1 MSKKAALKDSGLIAL
16 GAIAVTTKGFRKV
29 LVTTGKKTKAG
40 AVAVVHSPKV
50 AVEKVGTKVAEH
62 RALNA
67 FEEKVRLEQ
76 IEVGQRL
83 LLLANAAEEVNK

>member
-16 GAIAVTTKGFRKV
+16 GAIAQTTKGFRKAV
-29 LVTTGKKTKAG
+29 VTTGKATKKG
-40 AVAVVHSPKV
+40 AVAVVHAPKV

-67 FEEKVRLEQ
+67 YEEQVRLEKIQ
-76 IEVGQRL
+76 AGQHL
-83 LLLANAAEEVNK
+83 LIVANASEEVNK

>member
-16 GAIAVTTKGFRKV
+16 GAIAVTTKGFRKAIA
-29 LVTTGKKTKAG
+29 TTGKKTKAG
-40 AVAVVHSPKV
+40 AVAVVHAPKV

-67 FEEKVRLEQ
+67 FEEQARLEK
-76 IEVGQRL
+76 IEVGQKL
-83 LLLANAAEEVNK
+83 LVIANAAEEVNK